1 MLTAKKINVNYKD
14 LHANTALHL
23 AAQNGQ
29 LGVAEHLIEAGANL
43 NAPNAHKHIPL
54 HLAAQNGHMPMT
66 KVLVDGGSDL
76 NFPDLIGMYNVW
88 VIPIWYLSFLYLF

>member
-1 MLTAKKINVNYKD
+1 MKTNNNFEKLYHLIFFLAAQNGWSEIAAKLLRAKKINVNFKD

-29 LGVAEHLIEAGANL
+29 IGVAQHLIDAGADL

-54 HLAAQNGHMPMT
+54 HLGKISHKM
-66 KVLVDGGSDL
+66 S
-76 NFPDLIGMYNVW
+76 LI
-88 VIPIWYLSFLYLF
+88 L

>member
-1 MLTAKKINVNYKD
+1 MNFKD

-29 LGVAEHLIEAGANL
+29 IGVTEHLVEAGADL

-54 HLAAQNGHMPMT
+54 HLGKISHKMNPKFHQKFDIFHEKISTAS
-66 KVLVDGGSDL
+66 DFGSYL
-76 NFPDLIGMYNVW
+76 ASNFK
-88 VIPIWYLSFLYLF
+88 F

>member
-1 MLTAKKINVNYKD
+1 MNFKD

-29 LGVAEHLIEAGANL
+29 IGVAEHLINAGADL

-54 HLAAQNGHMPMT
+54 HLGKISYKINQKYHQNFDIFHEKIST
-66 KVLVDGGSDL
+66 AYDFKAH
-76 NFPDLIGMYNVW
+76 
-88 VIPIWYLSFLYLF
+88 FL